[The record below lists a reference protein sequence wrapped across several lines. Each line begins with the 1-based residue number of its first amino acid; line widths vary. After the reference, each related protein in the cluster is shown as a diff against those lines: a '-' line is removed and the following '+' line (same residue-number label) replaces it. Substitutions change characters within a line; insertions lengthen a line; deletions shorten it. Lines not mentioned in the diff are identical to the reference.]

1 MPWLSRAPAFCCRRT
16 TGRSARLCDPVHP
29 LADRRGLRTSDRR
42 RRAAPTI
49 RADVVA
55 SFADRAHS
63 LVRPAE
69 GARSAAMPT
78 ATSRSDRLGANTSP
92 TARTM
97 TSWLPDHLARLT
109 ATLDAS
115 GCDWGYSRPLWV
127 ARDGFIFPFAVDL
140 TQADQLDNFLH
151 RTNTIPSSSV
161 LHRRDALERVG
172 YWPEDVPR
180 VADWRCWQQIILR
193 SSTGTAAYCP
203 VPTVLHFRAH
213 WKTEEGGLEQ
223 RLRAIAESAPWW
235 PRACRIPVA
244 PGVAEQQTAF
254 AAIQS
259 NPVAWVEDLRRG
271 VVEVTDRLAWG
282 WVFTPNAKLAGPASA
297 GRRSPCIERE
307 ESASRIAPRRW
318 LDLAAGLRARAHPTA
333 HRSCGVGPPRKGPKE
348 IKEAEELAVPESRSE
363 RPACPSLGRF
373 GGADMTGN
381 DGEVV
386 GGAAKTGEEDRV
398 GAGHE
403 GLAVELVEDREQG
416 VGGASRRDGRRSRR
430 GGSPGS
436 RR

>member
-1 MPWLSRAPAFCCRRT
+1 MAAF
-16 TGRSARLCDPVHP
+16 
-29 LADRRGLRTSDRR
+29 ADRRIRWFDLPKAPLSGYANRNVALRQ
-42 RRAAPTI
+42 
-49 RADVVA
+49 
-55 SFADRAHS
+55 
-63 LVRPAE
+63 
-69 GARSAAMPT
+69 ARGKYIAYSQ
-78 ATSRSDRLGANTSP
+78 DDDIL
-92 TARTM
+92 
-97 TSWLPDHLARLT
+97 LPDHLARLT

-140 TQADQLDNFLH
+140 TQADQLDHFLH

-193 SSTGTAAYCP
+193 SSTGRAAYCP

-223 RLRAIAESAPWW
+223 RLRAIAERAPWW

-282 WVFTPNAKLAGPASA
+282 WVFPQMQSWPGPHKLVGEVRALKEKRARRG
-297 GRRSPCIERE
+297 GRGEY
-307 ESASRIAPRRW
+307 APRRW

-363 RPACPSLGRF
+363 RPACPSFGRF
-373 GGADMTGN
+373 RRTDMAGD
-381 DGEVV
+381 DGERI
-386 GGAAKTGEEDRV
+386 G
-398 GAGHE
+398 
-403 GLAVELVEDREQG
+403 
-416 VGGASRRDGRRSRR
+416 
-430 GGSPGS
+430 
-436 RR
+436 